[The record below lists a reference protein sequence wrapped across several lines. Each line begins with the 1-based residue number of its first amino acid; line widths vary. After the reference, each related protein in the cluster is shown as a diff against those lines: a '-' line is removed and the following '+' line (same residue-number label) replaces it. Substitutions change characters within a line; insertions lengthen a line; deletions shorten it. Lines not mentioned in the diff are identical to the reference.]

1 MANVVLII
9 LSLLL
14 TVLPETPLK
23 AQKQKSNKHV
33 STPSKQKAE
42 NTIDKQSLVYVQG
55 GGFDMGCTTDQAH
68 DCFDDEKP
76 SHHVI
81 LKSFYIGCYDVTVAE
96 FEEFVNTTN
105 YKTDAEKVGYSYIW
119 NASHWE
125 KKAGIC
131 WRNTASG
138 GHYDNN
144 DKKKFP
150 VVHVSWNDAKEYC
163 NWLSSKTGKQYRLP
177 TEAEWEYAA
186 KGGNK
191 SSGYKYPGS
200 NDIDQVAWYKGN
212 SNSDLHPVGQKSPNE
227 LMLYDMSG
235 NVNQWCSDWYGAKYY
250 QSSPIQDPLG
260 IDSGQYRAI
269 RGGSWNDESGCCRVS
284 IRGGTPPNVSGNSI
298 GFRLVRN

>member
-1 MANVVLII
+1 MDPKDYPGVPVSALVPGSAVFSPPDSKVSLDNPMQWWKYVAGASWQHPQGPQSNIIGKENYPVVQI
-9 LSLLL
+9 
-14 TVLPETPLK
+14 
-23 AQKQKSNKHV
+23 
-33 STPSKQKAE
+33 
-42 NTIDKQSLVYVQG
+42 
-55 GGFDMGCTTDQAH
+55 
-68 DCFDDEKP
+68 
-76 SHHVI
+76 
-81 LKSFYIGCYDVTVAE
+81 CY
-96 FEEFVNTTN
+96 
-105 YKTDAEKVGYSYIW
+105 TDAIAYCKW
-119 NASHWE
+119 
-125 KKAGIC
+125 AG
-131 WRNTASG
+131 
-138 GHYDNN
+138 
-144 DKKKFP
+144 K
-150 VVHVSWNDAKEYC
+150 
-163 NWLSSKTGKQYRLP
+163 RLP